1 MESTTR
7 LRPADQRVVWLPP
20 LVLSAQ
26 ERSTLRRWARRPSS
40 AQALALRCRI
50 VLACAEGTSNSQVAR
65 QLGVARS
72 TVTKWRARFVADRL
86 DGLVDEPRP
95 GAPRTISDE
104 QIERVLVMTLETTPT
119 DATHWSTR
127 SLARKVGMS
136 QSAISRI
143 WRAFGLKP
151 HLVEAF
157 KLSTDPQ
164 FIDKVR
170 DVVGLYLNPPQAA
183 MVLCVDEKTQVQA
196 LDRTAPI
203 LPLLPGVPQR
213 QTHDYTRHGTTN
225 LYAALDVA
233 SGKIIAQMTPR
244 HRAIEFKRFL
254 DRVEGQVP
262 AGLQVHVICDNSST
276 HKTPAI
282 HRWLLAHPRVHLHF
296 TPTYSS
302 WLNLVERWFAELTS
316 KWLRRGTHRSV
327 TQLQQSIQDWIDTW
341 NDNPRPFVWTKTADE
356 ILDTIA
362 AYCQRINDS
371 GH

>member
-1 MESTTR
+1 ME
-7 LRPADQRVVWLPP
+7 PDQAQAPRRRGPKLPP
-20 LVLSAQ
+20 LVLTDD
-26 ERSTLRRWARRPSS
+26 ERATLQRWARRRTSS
-40 AQALALRCRI
+40 QALAERCRI
-50 VLACAEGTSNSQVAR
+50 VLAGAQGASNIEVATR
-65 QLGVARS
+65 LGLSRP
-72 TVTKWRARFVADRL
+72 TVTKWRSRFVARRL
-86 DGLVDEPRP
+86 EGLADEPRP
-95 GAPRTISDE
+95 GAPRKLTDE
-104 QIERVLVMTLETTPT
+104 HIERVIVTTLETTPT

-127 SLARKVGMS
+127 SLARALGLNQTAV
-136 QSAISRI
+136 SRI

-151 HLVEAF
+151 HLTEAF

-170 DVVGLYLNPPQAA
+170 DIVGLYLNPPQAA
-183 MVLCVDEKTQVQA
+183 LVLCVDEKTQVQA

-203 LPLLPGVPQR
+203 LPLLPGTPQR
-213 QTHDYTRHGTTN
+213 ATHDYTRHGVTN

-233 SGKIIAQMTPR
+233 SGKVISQLTAR

-254 DRVEGQVP
+254 VHLDRSVP
-262 AGLQVHVICDNSST
+262 ADLGVHVICDNSST

-282 HRWLLAHPRVHLHF
+282 QRWLVAHPRFQLHF

-316 KWLRRGTHRSV
+316 KWLKRGSHRSV
-327 TQLQQSIQDWIDTW
+327 AELEQAIQSWIETW
-341 NDNPRPFVWTKTADE
+341 NQNPRPFVWTKTADE

-362 AYCQRINDS
+362 HYCQRINAS